1 MPFFDAKDKGRY
13 ATFTRRTAILSGG
26 MATVFGLLAG
36 RLYQLQIL
44 DGDIYL
50 TRAEN
55 NRINARLLAPRRGRI
70 LDRFGV
76 ELARSRQN
84 YRVLVVPEQTVGG
97 LRPALDA
104 LAKVVPLPDW
114 VRARLIREA
123 AANKPFMPIVAA
135 ENLSWDDFARLN
147 LDLPYLQGVQPDVG
161 ETRDYPFDGELSH
174 VLGYVAQVSAQDKAD
189 PEAAD
194 DPMLDVPGL
203 RIGKRGVELAYDEKI
218 RGKAGASRVEVNAYG
233 RVIRELDRVD
243 GTQGEDAYLTIDRQL
258 QHLIYDRLKDESA
271 GCAVMDVE
279 TGDVLALVSTPGFD
293 PNAFN
298 VGLTSDQWT
307 ALTQNDHKPLLDKV
321 LAGVYPPGST
331 FKTVTALSAL
341 DAGAITPDFA
351 VTCTGQIALGG
362 REFHCWKKGGH
373 GHVDLRKGIQQS
385 CDVFFYEV
393 ARRAGIDALEAGA
406 RRLGLGAATGIEI
419 PGERDGL
426 VPSQKWKQATFHE
439 PWQQGETLNTGIGQG
454 FLTVTPM
461 QLCTVAARIASG
473 MNVIPRIVHTLGAH
487 ALPRRPATPI
497 GFSDVALAAVRD
509 GMNAAANEP
518 GGTAYAW
525 RIAKPGFEMAGKT
538 GTAQVRRISVQERL
552 TGVRSNESLPWKL
565 RDHALFI
572 AFAPVEQPRY
582 ACAVVIEHGAVGAH
596 PQVQLARDALLFA
609 QQRNLLSLPT
619 AYPLTAADAAQR
631 KL

>member
-36 RLYQLQIL
+36 RLYQLQIVE
-44 DGDIYL
+44 GDIYL

-55 NRINARLLAPRRGRI
+55 NRINERLLAPRRGRI

-76 ELARSRQN
+76 ELASSRQN
-84 YRVLVVPEQTVGG
+84 YRALVVPEQTVAG

-104 LAKVVPLPDW
+104 LAKVVPLPEW
-114 VRARLIREA
+114 VRARLLREA
-123 AANKPFMPIVAA
+123 AANKPFMPLVAA

-161 ETRDYPFDGELSH
+161 ETRDYPFQGELSH
-174 VLGYVAQVSAQDKAD
+174 VLGYVAQVSPEDKDAD
-189 PEAAD
+189 EAE
-194 DPMLDVPGL
+194 DPLLDVPGL
-203 RIGKRGVELAYDEKI
+203 RIGKRGVEQAYDEKI

-233 RVIRELDRVD
+233 RVIRELGRQD
-243 GTQGEDAYLTIDRQL
+243 GTPGEDVYLTIDRQL
-258 QHLIYDRLKDESA
+258 QHLIYERLKDESA

-279 TGDVLALVSTPGFD
+279 NGDVLALVSTPGFD

-298 VGLTSDQWT
+298 VGLTSEQWT
-307 ALTQNDHKPLLDKV
+307 ALTEDDHKPLLNKV
-321 LAGVYPPGST
+321 LSGAYFPGST
-331 FKTVTALSAL
+331 FKTVTAMSAL
-341 DAGAITPDFA
+341 ESGAITPDFTVNCA
-351 VTCTGQIALGG
+351 GQVAFGG
-362 REFHCWKKGGH
+362 HVFHCWKKGGH
-373 GHVDLRKGIQQS
+373 GRVDLRKGIQQS

-393 ARRAGIDALEAGA
+393 ARRAGIDAIEAGA
-406 RRLGLGAATGIEI
+406 RRLGLGATTGIEI
-419 PGERDGL
+419 PGERSGL
-426 VPSQKWKQATFHE
+426 VPSQKWKLATFKE
-439 PWQQGETLNTGIGQG
+439 PWQQGETLITGIGQG
-454 FLTVTPM
+454 FVTVTPM
-461 QLCTVAARIASG
+461 QLCVVAARLATG
-473 MNVIPRIVHTLGAH
+473 MEVSPRIVHTLGAH
-487 ALPRRPATPI
+487 ALPRREAKPL
-497 GFSDVALAAVRD
+497 GFSDEALAAVRD

-525 RIAKPGFEMAGKT
+525 RIAKAGYEMAGKT
-538 GTAQVRRISVQERL
+538 GTAQVRVISAQERV

-609 QQRNLLSLPT
+609 QQRNLVGLPT
-619 AYPLTAADAAQR
+619 AYPLTAADAAR
-631 KL
+631 LKL